1 MLHVPVKCTYA
12 SRALKLCAWCLL
24 CAYQWSLLSPLSFVH
39 SYKMVMQQ
47 CWLSDPDQRPKFSQ
61 LRAEIDG
68 VLTAMA
74 GYLDFSA
81 IACCVDMDKA
91 NVCYAAITKQHNSDM
106 SESINYC
113 VSRFKVDGM
122 ILSQDAGAEKNSD
135 NPCTQDKIFYLEE
148 SADSMSRRSSATP
161 SGRKASIIA
170 GISKQFS
177 REGSSSSYTQFF
189 DIN

>member
-1 MLHVPVKCTYA
+1 MVPTLAVCISVVMIIIVT
-12 SRALKLCAWCLL
+12 
-24 CAYQWSLLSPLSFVH
+24 SFVH

-91 NVCYAAITKQHNSDM
+91 NVCYAAITK
-106 SESINYC
+106 
-113 VSRFKVDGM
+113 
-122 ILSQDAGAEKNSD
+122 
-135 NPCTQDKIFYLEE
+135 
-148 SADSMSRRSSATP
+148 
-161 SGRKASIIA
+161 
-170 GISKQFS
+170 
-177 REGSSSSYTQFF
+177 
-189 DIN
+189 

>member
-1 MLHVPVKCTYA
+1 
-12 SRALKLCAWCLL
+12 
-24 CAYQWSLLSPLSFVH
+24 
-39 SYKMVMQQ
+39 
-47 CWLSDPDQRPKFSQ
+47 
-61 LRAEIDG
+61 
-68 VLTAMA
+68 
-74 GYLDFSA
+74 
-81 IACCVDMDKA
+81 
-91 NVCYAAITKQHNSDM
+91 M
-106 SESINYC
+106 SESINDC
-113 VSRFKVDGM
+113 VSQFKVDGT

-148 SADSMSRRSSATP
+148 SADSMSRRGSATP